1 MKQYEKPLLNTFSLS
16 GNEALCACTYDVV
29 GSNADPSMKN
39 MILAG
44 LNAMGYETP
53 NGEIP
58 ERLFGLGDNCAE
70 QIDFMGYCK
79 FGPSGEFIFNS

>member
-1 MKQYEKPLLNTFSLS
+1 MKQYEKPQLNTFSLS
-16 GNEALCACTYDVV
+16 GNEALCACVYDVV

-39 MILAG
+39 LVLAG
-44 LNAMGYETP
+44 LQSLGYSSVD
-53 NGEIP
+53 GEIP
-58 ERLFGLGDNCAE
+58 EQLFGLGDNCKE